1 MCFLFVDRIV
11 ATIPGKL
18 IRGVK
23 HVTKDDDY
31 LCYDTVGQI
40 AFAPSLIGET
50 LGQLAAWNVMAFHDF
65 SLRPVAGIVASACLL
80 RGVHPGETLL
90 LESVIDELDDAV
102 VRYHSIAKVGNEP
115 VFIVDGAIGPLLP
128 MTNFIDVDVVRR
140 QFNEI
145 NRPGDWDVVVAN
157 ASTPCSEKTRFFKN
171 SYGYSPSTSRGL
183 TSGSSNSLDS
193 LPDPKVRPQDVNF
206 RVLQFDHIVE
216 VEPGVHWTAE
226 KLVSRT
232 AAYFPDH
239 FPNNPVLPMTVLLE
253 CKLNL
258 AHQFVSKL
266 IKELGSRGNYQVCEL
281 RKIKMNEFI
290 HPGDVVVCHLK
301 LKQLNDEELVLSCQS
316 LVDGKRVCVVEIVGA
331 IYNSSEL

>member
-11 ATIPGKL
+11 ATVPGKL
-18 IRGVK
+18 IRGLK
-23 HVTKDDDY
+23 HVTWDDAY
-31 LCYDTVGQI
+31 LVYDKEGRI

-65 SLRPVAGIVASACLL
+65 SLRPVAGIVASARLL
-80 RGVHPGETLL
+80 RAVHPGETLL

-128 MTNFIDVDVVRR
+128 MTNFIGIDVVRC
-140 QFNEI
+140 QFNAI
-145 NRPGDWDVVVAN
+145 NRPLDWDTVVAN
-157 ASTPCSEKTRFFKN
+157 AGTSRSEKN
-171 SYGYSPSTSRGL
+171 
-183 TSGSSNSLDS
+183 
-193 LPDPKVRPQDVNF
+193 PD
-206 RVLQFDHIVE
+206 VLSKTANLSMQFDNIVE

-226 KLVSRT
+226 KLISRT
-232 AAYFPDH
+232 ASYFSDH

-258 AHQFVSKL
+258 AHEFACGLVKQP
-266 IKELGSRGNYQVCEL
+266 GSRGNYQVCEL
-281 RKIKMNEFI
+281 RKIKMKEFI

-301 LKQLNDEELVLSCQS
+301 LKHLSEDELVLSCQS
-316 LVDGKRVCVVEIVGA
+316 LVDGKRVCVVEIVMAAVGA
-331 IYNSSEL
+331 HALHSRR